1 MEIWKD
7 IRGYEGYYQVSSLGK
22 VKSLNYNR
30 TGKEQILKQGT
41 QARRL

>member
-7 IRGYEGYYQVSSLGK
+7 IKGYEGYYQISNLGK
-22 VKSLNYNR
+22 VKSLNYSR

-41 QARRL
+41 QKRRL